1 MKNMKYKNAKQELE
15 EILKDIETGNIDI
28 DALSI
33 KIKRAGELIKFC
45 KSKLR
50 ETENEVEDILTSFD
64 NNNSN

>member
-33 KIKRAGELIKFC
+33 KLKEPV
-45 KSKLR
+45 
-50 ETENEVEDILTSFD
+50 N
-64 NNNSN
+64 